1 MAAVIISLN
10 GLVIFILA
18 RQKDSNRLHF
28 FIFHLAIAESTSASC
43 HTASNEGLLPK
54 ARKKT
59 IKMTL
64 IICFSFFIC
73 WLPATVFHILDVF
86 NISVLDSR
94 FYLILQRLYP
104 LNSAFN
110 PIIFLLFNKHL
121 LPCWSPKSADKT
133 YESVRT
139 TKTTL

>member
-1 MAAVIISLN
+1 MITTL
-10 GLVIFILA
+10 
-18 RQKDSNRLHF
+18 K
-28 FIFHLAIAESTSASC
+28 ASG

-54 ARKKT
+54 ARIKT
-59 IKMTL
+59 IKMTS

-86 NISVLDSR
+86 DISVLDPR

-133 YESVRT
+133 YKSVRT
-139 TKTTL
+139 TKTTV